1 MMNVVRWY
9 GINALTFEGS
19 PSYCELSRLFMYL
32 ELKLLGIA
40 EKKTFLGPKM
50 LESNQLLSEPP
61 A

>member
-40 EKKTFLGPKM
+40 EKEDISWPEDARK
-50 LESNQLLSEPP
+50 
-61 A
+61 